1 MVEFKVGDLVRY
13 HTPPSVMRKKLLN
26 SVWIVT
32 YVHGPM
38 NYRIEPLF
46 GYDGPDTYRTSNSAY
61 IEKLEAL
68 DETQIQEG

>member
-13 HTPPSVMRKKLLN
+13 HTPPSANIFNLLG

-32 YVHGPM
+32 RVYSPM

-68 DETQIQEG
+68 DE

>member
-13 HTPPSVMRKKLLN
+13 HSPPSALHEQLMN
-26 SVWIVT
+26 SVWLVT
-32 YVHGPM
+32 RVNSPM

-46 GYDGPDTYRTSNSAY
+46 GYDGPDTFRTSNSAY

-68 DETQIQEG
+68 DE